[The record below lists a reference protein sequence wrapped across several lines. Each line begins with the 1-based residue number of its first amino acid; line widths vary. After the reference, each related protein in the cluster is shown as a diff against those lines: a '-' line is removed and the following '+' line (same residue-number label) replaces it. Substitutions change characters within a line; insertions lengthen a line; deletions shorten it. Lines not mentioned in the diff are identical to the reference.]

1 MTRRLEGA
9 VNQVL
14 RLLVLYGW
22 YILTITVIY
31 SSSIVSGIDVVL
43 LLIILRIDL
52 TFVITFLV
60 RLLRTALVLVL
71 CNFVTIF
78 IYDDLLL
85 LLSVLNLLITD
96 SNIFAKLLMLK
107 IKDFFGLLF
116 GKILVTKI
124 DHLLKVLRH
133 TASD

>member
-1 MTRRLEGA
+1 M
-9 VNQVL
+9 
-14 RLLVLYGW
+14 
-22 YILTITVIY
+22 
-31 SSSIVSGIDVVL
+31 VL

-133 TASD
+133 TAPDQSWI